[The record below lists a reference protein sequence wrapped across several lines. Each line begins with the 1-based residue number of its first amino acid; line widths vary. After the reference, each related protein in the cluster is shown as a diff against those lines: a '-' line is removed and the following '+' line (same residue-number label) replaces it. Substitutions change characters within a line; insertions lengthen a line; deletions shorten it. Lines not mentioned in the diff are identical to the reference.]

1 MSSKNQRV
9 DNFEGVADESITS
22 DLIVLGLSFKVKMT
36 KVIGIVFSLKKGS
49 AVFNGMDKTVKE
61 LPDWLIF

>member
-36 KVIGIVFSLKKGS
+36 KVIGIVFLLKKES